1 MVGSDVR
8 RTYGLGGYLRWFL
21 FCGAVLVGPLRA
33 DASDDPIRGAAL
45 LDIGIEVSELAQ
57 NRFRDIGAENYTL
70 IAGMRR
76 TALPRTSGLRC
87 MVMNV
92 QLSSEHLADART
104 TIGLSGNTDGLHG
117 SLSVVRLYHDWYPVV
132 WSAGPL
138 QVRPVFSV
146 GIGWHR
152 TVIRNP
158 RHPDPYD
165 FSAGVLSVAAR
176 MRIAPHTVVWVEFP
190 FLDVSLN
197 VWRNRSASMD
207 AGDLTIARPDALT
220 AFGWVGFGFSF
231 SVPFSCG
238 RAGAGGPSDGSR

>member
-1 MVGSDVR
+1 MR
-8 RTYGLGGYLRWFL
+8 RAYWIPGRILLVL
-21 FCGAVLVGPLRA
+21 ICGAGSVVSLWA
-33 DASDDPIRGAAL
+33 GAPDHPVRESACV
-45 LDIGIEVSELAQ
+45 DVGIEVSELAQ
-57 NRFRDIGAENYTL
+57 NRFRNIGTENYTF

-76 TALPRTSGLRC
+76 AAPPYTSGLRC

-92 QLSSEHLADART
+92 HLSSEHLADART
-104 TIGLSGNTDGLHG
+104 TLGLSGNTDGLYG
-117 SLSVVRLYHDWYPVV
+117 SLSAVRLYHDWYPVV

-165 FSAGVLSVAAR
+165 FSAGALSVAAR

-197 VWRNRSASMD
+197 VWRNRSASMEV
-207 AGDLTIARPDALT
+207 GDLTISRPDVLT
-220 AFGWVGFGFSF
+220 VFGWIGMGF

-238 RAGAGGPSDGSR
+238 RAGAAGSSDGLR